1 MLTARNF
8 MKGLFV
14 TGTNTDIGKTITSA
28 VLCEKACSLGSHVK
42 YIKPVQTNQEEDC
55 DAAKIKSLVTH
66 TSFFCET
73 LLKFNR
79 PLSPH
84 LSAHYDNTKIIYE
97 DLLERLHQ
105 SLAPVTLVEGAGG
118 VLVPLGFG
126 KLMIDLI
133 EDSRLPVVVVA
144 QNILGTINH
153 TLLTLEA
160 LKNREIT
167 IAGVLLW
174 GDNNVDNN
182 QSIRDYGKLANV
194 TNLPFLENITTAS
207 IQARSKELPE
217 WLSEYLCP

>member
-1 MLTARNF
+1 

-28 VLCEKACSLGSHVK
+28 VLCEKACSLGSQVK

-55 DAAKIKSLVTH
+55 DATKIKNLVTYP
-66 TSFFCET
+66 SFSCDT

-84 LSAHYDNTKIIYE
+84 LSAHYDNTKIIYD
-97 DLLERLHQ
+97 DLLEKLHQ
-105 SLAPVTLVEGAGG
+105 SLAPVTVIEGAGG

-133 EDSRLPVVVVA
+133 ADSRFPVLVVA

-160 LKNREIT
+160 LKNRDIA

-174 GDNNVDNN
+174 GENNLDNNH
-182 QSIRDYGKLANV
+182 SIREYGKLLHV
-194 TNLPFLENITTAS
+194 TNLPFLEHITQAS
-207 IQARSKELPE
+207 IKARSKELPE
-217 WLSEYLCP
+217 WLSEYVCP